1 MSKNKDIVDLMS
13 ENLMF
18 EEREQTIKLLKFN
31 KSTMKLDI
39 AIFEK
44 GEFIKNSKMVFAH
57 LPKKFKAK
65 LNPKS
70 KL

>member
-31 KSTMKLDI
+31 KSTMNLDI

-57 LPKKFKAK
+57 LPKKLKAK

>member
-1 MSKNKDIVDLMS
+1 MSKKIIDLMN

-31 KSTMKLDI
+31 KSTMSLDI
-39 AIFEK
+39 AIFEN

-57 LPKKFKAK
+57 LPKKLKAK

>member
-31 KSTMKLDI
+31 KSTMNLDI

-44 GEFIKNSKMVFAH
+44 EIGRASCRERV
-57 LPKKFKAK
+57 
-65 LNPKS
+65 
-70 KL
+70 